1 MQGQSSLLSAGS
13 VPAGWLVS
21 KRAMATTYYGTTVA
35 WNYGMAASLQQLD
48 LAHNHLTGSLPA
60 DANLAFGVTAE
71 LVLDPMDA
79 GFGLCGP
86 IPSNILA
93 SVVSSDTCAKASQ
106 QSCNGTS
113 GYPAAW
119 RCACTMK
126 SSGPS
131 ILPCM
136 GSVGLLLS
144 LGVSAV
150 VLTPSLGC
158 ELPC

>member
-113 GYPAAW
+113 RISGSLEMCLHHEVLRSFYSSMHGFRWFAAELG
-119 RCACTMK
+119 RIG
-126 SSGPS
+126 SGADPK
-131 ILPCM
+131 P
-136 GSVGLLLS
+136 GL
-144 LGVSAV
+144 
-150 VLTPSLGC
+150 
-158 ELPC
+158 